1 MDIQKQLFIGAKVC
15 LGPIDHENDP
25 QIISAWSHDPG
36 YLRLVDV
43 KPAMPIS
50 AGQAKK
56 QLEALEQEMEHSKTL
71 FYFTIRA
78 REDDRLL
85 GFAEIRWIEWSHGC
99 GWVRLGIGDR
109 QERRKGYGSEALGLL
124 LRYAFHELNFYR
136 LSAEIAGYN
145 PGARGLFEKAGFIE
159 EVNRRQALSRDG
171 RDWDILLYGLLS
183 QEWNGGAR

>member
-1 MDIQKQLFIGAKVC
+1 MIEDVMDIQKQLFVGDKIN

-25 QIISAWSHDPG
+25 QIISNWSHNSE
-36 YLRLVDV
+36 YLRLLDV

-56 QLEALEQEMEHSKTL
+56 MLEALEQEMEQSKTR

-85 GFAEIRWIEWSHGC
+85 GFAEIRWIEWSHGN
-99 GWVRLGIGDR
+99 GWIRLGIGDR
-109 QERRKGYGSEALGLL
+109 QERGKGYGSEALGML

-136 LSAEIAGYN
+136 LSAEIASYGE
-145 PGARGLFEKAGFIE
+145 ARRLFEGQ
-159 EVNRRQALSRDG
+159 V
-171 RDWDILLYGLLS
+171 
-183 QEWNGGAR
+183 

>member
-1 MDIQKQLFIGAKVC
+1 MDIQKQLFSGAKVC
-15 LGPIDHENDP
+15 LGPIDYENDP
-25 QIISAWSHDPG
+25 QIISTWSHDPE

-50 AGQAKK
+50 AGRAKK
-56 QLEALEQEMEHSKTL
+56 QVEALELEMEQSKTL

-85 GFAEIRWIEWSHGC
+85 GFAEIRWIEWSHGS
-99 GWVRLGIGDR
+99 GWVRLGIGER
-109 QERRKGYGSEALGLL
+109 QERHKGYGSEALGLL

-145 PGARGLFEKAGFIE
+145 LAARRLFEKAGFTE
-159 EVNRRQALSRDG
+159 EVKRRLAVSRDG
-171 RDWDILLYGLLS
+171 RGWDVHIYGLLS
-183 QEWNGGAR
+183 QEWAGGAG